1 MQKAAIVILN
11 YNGGETL
18 KKFLPSVLRYS
29 KFPIIVADNA
39 SQDNSLEFLENYPQV
54 NIIQLGKNYGF
65 AGGYT
70 LALET
75 LKGKFQ
81 FYILLN
87 SDVEVTENWDSGLI
101 GWLDRHSDA
110 ASLQPKI
117 LSYQRPDFFDHAG
130 AGGGFLDVFG
140 YPYCRGRLF
149 DQIEKDEGQYDDDI
163 QVDWTS
169 GACMA
174 IKSEAFH
181 EGNGFDGDFFAH
193 MEEID
198 LCWRL
203 KRKGLSLYYTGSVK
217 VYHVGGATLS
227 RSNPQKT
234 FLNFRNSL
242 FTLRKNLSNTYWIPI
257 YSIRVFLDFLA
268 AMVFIFK
275 NQSDHAKMI
284 WRAHREFHKMH
295 KGFQKQYGTIKFSN
309 GRIRFLLWQFY
320 ILGKRKY
327 SEV

>member
-149 DQIEKDEGQYDDDI
+149 GQIEKDEGQYDDDI

-174 IKSEAFH
+174 IKSDAFH

-257 YSIRVFLDFLA
+257 YSIRFFLDFLA

-295 KGFQKQYGTIKFSN
+295 KGFQKHYGTIKFSN

>member
-11 YNGGETL
+11 FNGRETL
-18 KKFLPSVLRYS
+18 KKFLPSVVRYS
-29 KFPIIVADNA
+29 KFPIIVSDNA
-39 SQDNSLEFLENYPQV
+39 SQDNSLELLEAYPQV
-54 NIIQLGKNYGF
+54 KTIQLDKNYGF

-70 LALET
+70 RALET

-87 SDVEVTENWDSGLI
+87 SDVEVTEKWDSDLI
-101 GWLDRHSDA
+101 GWMERHPEA

-117 LSYQRPDFFDHAG
+117 LSFQRPDFFDHAG

-174 IKSEAFH
+174 IKAEAFH
-181 EGNGFDGDFFAH
+181 EGGGFDADYFAH

-203 KRKGLSLYYTGSVK
+203 KRMGLSLYYTGSVK

-227 RSNPQKT
+227 SDNPQKT
-234 FLNFRNSL
+234 YLNFRNSL
-242 FTLRKNLSNTYWIPI
+242 LTLRKNLPNISWIPV
-257 YSIRVFLDFLA
+257 YTIRVFLDILA
-268 AMVFIFK
+268 SLVFISK
-275 NQSDHAKMI
+275 NQGKHGKMI
-284 WRAHREFHKMH
+284 WKAHREFLKMH
-295 KGFQKQYGTIKFSN
+295 KRFEKEYGSTNHSN
-309 GRIRFLLWQFY
+309 GKIRFLLWQFY

>member
-11 YNGGETL
+11 FNGRETL
-18 KKFLPSVLRYS
+18 KKFLPSVVRCS
-29 KFPIIVADNA
+29 KFPILVADNA
-39 SQDNSLEFLENYPQV
+39 SQDNSLELLEAYPQV
-54 NIIQLGKNYGF
+54 KIIQLDRNYGF

-70 LALET
+70 RVLEM
-75 LKGKFQ
+75 LKGEFQ
-81 FYILLN
+81 YYILLN
-87 SDVEVTENWDSGLI
+87 SDVEVTEKWDSDLI
-101 GWLDRHSDA
+101 RWLDRHPEA

-117 LSYQRPDFFDHAG
+117 LSFQRPDFFDHAG

-149 DQIEKDEGQYDDDI
+149 DKIEKDKGQYDDDI

-174 IKSEAFH
+174 IRAEAFH
-181 EGNGFDGDFFAH
+181 EVGGFDADYFAH

-203 KRKGLSLYYTGSVK
+203 KRMGLPLFYTGSVK

-227 RSNPQKT
+227 ADNPQKT

-242 FTLRKNLSNTYWIPI
+242 LTLRKNLSNMYWVLI
-257 YSIRVFLDFLA
+257 YTARIFLDFLA
-268 AMVFIFK
+268 SLVFVFK

-284 WRAHREFHKMH
+284 WKAHKEFHKMH
-295 KGFQKQYGTIKFSN
+295 KRFEKDYGMIKHAN
-309 GRIRFLLWQFY
+309 GKIRFLLWQFY
-320 ILGKRKY
+320 ILRKRKY